1 MKTRPLIL
9 LAGAITLAAASALVA
24 RALMRPPPPVT
35 IVKEVPAVSAQ
46 PQTVRVLT
54 LNRSVDIGEFITS
67 ELLSWKELPA
77 DGVHADQLIATSEAE
92 RHRLEREIFGSI
104 TRNALEAGAPI
115 SRPLLVKAGD
125 PGFLST
131 VLQPGKRAVSIPTT
145 VVSSNA
151 GLVSAGDRVDIILN
165 LNRTDLEP
173 ASEHPNSTFSLLA
186 AQTIVHNVRVLAL
199 DSVTQGIAPELAPE
213 EASTEESAKRN
224 SRSTTVAVSAT
235 PPVKR
240 RESATLEVSP
250 EEAERLALARE
261 AGTLQLALRGLRE
274 TAHAPSLA
282 SSATRLHDVSNV
294 MGAAPGSPVAS
305 YRGTTVTYEQLAD
318 RP

>member
-9 LAGAITLAAASALVA
+9 LAGAVTLAAASALVA

-35 IVKEVPAVSAQ
+35 IVKEVPAASAA
-46 PQTVRVLT
+46 PQTLRVLT
-54 LNRSVDIGEFITS
+54 VNRAVEVGEFITS
-67 ELLSWKELPA
+67 DILDWQDLPA
-77 DGVHADQLIATSEAE
+77 DSVHADQLLGTTDSE
-92 RHRLEREIFGSI
+92 RHRLERDIFGAV
-104 TRNALEAGAPI
+104 TRQTMPAGTPLR
-115 SRPLLVKAGD
+115 RPLLVKAGD

-151 GLVSAGDRVDIILN
+151 GLVSAGDRVDVILN
-165 LNRTDLEP
+165 LNRTDLQP
-173 ASEHPNSTFSLLA
+173 PSEHPNSTFNLLA

-199 DSVTQGIAPELAPE
+199 DSVTQGIGPELAPE
-213 EASTEESAKRN
+213 EPEEGTRRNARSAN
-224 SRSTTVAVSAT
+224 SAGLAT

-250 EEAERLALARE
+250 EDAERLALARE
-261 AGTLQLALRGLRE
+261 AGTLQLALRGARE
-274 TAHAPSLA
+274 TGVAGAA
-282 SSATRLHDVSNV
+282 SASAATRLHDVSTV
-294 MGAAPGSPVAS
+294 LGSEPAAPIAS
-305 YRGTTVTYEQLAD
+305 YRGTAVTYEQLAE